1 MSDCSSTE
9 VENIMFTHPIMIAML
24 QCFVVTLLRCCCE
37 LHSISFYEKSYVID
51 LLTVMIPIM
60 ILIEMREHDYKCR
73 WER

>member
-37 LHSISFYEKSYVID
+37 ID